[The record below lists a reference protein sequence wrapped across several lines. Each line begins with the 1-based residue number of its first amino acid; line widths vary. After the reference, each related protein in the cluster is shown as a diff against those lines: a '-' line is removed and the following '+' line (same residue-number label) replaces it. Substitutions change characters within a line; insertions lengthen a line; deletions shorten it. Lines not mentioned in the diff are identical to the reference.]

1 MNARREFTVE
11 HEYQYDHRSP
21 VRWLASHIWRYPV
34 LIIGFLLTTVG
45 MVASQSMSAVSV
57 GRAFDTVINGQGVSA
72 LTYAALLVVAAYVGY
87 GLFDIV
93 NSMAIRV
100 LAQRVERDAR
110 DELYLS
116 LLSKSQTFHGRQRV
130 GDLMARVTN
139 DVQQVNQ
146 FVSPALGMT
155 TESLLTLII
164 PLFTIATINYN
175 LLLVPV
181 LFLVVLTFALRG
193 FNNNLKPVAGQLRAN
208 FGALNAG
215 LAETITGIE
224 VVKGFAQ
231 EPAEEARFQG
241 NARAYRDAFVREG
254 EVNARYLPLLLYGI
268 TLGLAFGHALFLFN
282 RGIITVGQV
291 ITFMALVGTLRSP
304 IRFLLMTSSAVQQ
317 SLASARRILDMILTE
332 TELDQNTAGVS
343 KAMAGDVVF
352 DHVSFGYGLTEEAQA
367 TSDDGHLPMALH
379 DISFHAAPGKT
390 IAIVGQTGAGKST
403 LTKLLNRTFD
413 TNDGRVLIDGT
424 DVREWSL
431 ESLRG
436 QIATIEQDIFLFS
449 RSIADNIAFGA
460 REAVTREQ
468 IEAAAREAQAHD
480 FIMSFPQGYET
491 VIGERG
497 VMLSGGQRQ
506 RLAIARA
513 FLSNPR
519 ILVLD
524 DSTSAIDS
532 NTEDQIQRAMRR
544 ILEGRTTLL
553 ITHRLSQIRSADHIL
568 LMKNG
573 RLIGQGTH
581 DELMAR
587 SAPYRQ
593 IFVPD
598 DSKQIHAPAFNGAT
612 NGVTGSSTN
621 GLANGHTLKRANDV
635 PAQAAQATAQATTHK
650 ESR

>member
-1 MNARREFTVE
+1 MINRREFTVD

-21 VRWLASHIWRYPV
+21 LRWLASHIWRYPA
-34 LIIGFLLTTVG
+34 LIIGFFITTLAMVGSQSLSAVAVGQAFDAVVRGNGVPALTT
-45 MVASQSMSAVSV
+45 
-57 GRAFDTVINGQGVSA
+57 
-72 LTYAALLVVAAYVGY
+72 AALLVVAAYVGY
-87 GLFDIV
+87 GLFDII
-93 NSMAIRV
+93 NSMAIRI

-146 FVSPALGMT
+146 FVSPAVGMT
-155 TESLLTLII
+155 TESVLTLLI
-164 PLFTIATINYN
+164 PLVTIATLNLN
-175 LLLVPV
+175 LLLVPLV
-181 LFLVVLTFALRG
+181 FLAAVTLALRR
-193 FNNNLKPVAGQLRAN
+193 FNNNLKPVAGALRAN
-208 FGALNAG
+208 FGTLNAG

-231 EPAEEARFQG
+231 EPAEEKRFQV
-241 NARAYRDAFVREG
+241 NARAYRDSFVLEG
-254 EVNARYLPLLLYGI
+254 EVTARYLPLLIYGI
-268 TLGLAFGHALFLFN
+268 TLGLAFGHALFLFKQ
-282 RGIITVGQV
+282 GTISVGQV

-304 IRFLLMTSSAVQQ
+304 IHFLLMTSSTVQQ
-317 SLASARRILDMILTE
+317 SFASARRILDMILTE
-332 TELDQNTAGVS
+332 TEMDQNTAGVN
-343 KAMAGDVVF
+343 KAMLGDIVF
-352 DHVSFGYGLTEEAQA
+352 DHVSFGYGMSDGPQA
-367 TSDDGHLPMALH
+367 TNDDGNSSAADAPMSLT
-379 DISFHAAPGKT
+379 DISFHARPGQT

-413 TNDGRVLIDGT
+413 TSSGRVRIDGI
-424 DVREWSL
+424 DVREWSM

-449 RSIADNIAFGA
+449 RSIAENIAFGA
-460 REAVTREQ
+460 REPVTREQ
-468 IEAAAREAQAHD
+468 IEAAAHEAQAD
-480 FIMSFPQGYET
+480 EFINTFPNGYDT

-532 NTEDQIQRAMRR
+532 NTEDLIQRAMRR

-581 DELMAR
+581 DELMAS

-593 IFVPD
+593 IFAPD
-598 DSKQIHAPAFNGAT
+598 YKTPVHNGIVQHSKEL
-612 NGVTGSSTN
+612 S
-621 GLANGHTLKRANDV
+621 
-635 PAQAAQATAQATTHK
+635 
-650 ESR
+650 

>member
-1 MNARREFTVE
+1 MSRREFTVAN
-11 HEYQYDHRSP
+11 EYQYDHRSP
-21 VRWLASHIWRYPV
+21 LRWLTSHIMRYPLLFV
-34 LIIGFLLTTVG
+34 TFLLTTVG
-45 MVASQSMSAVSV
+45 MAASQSMSAVMV
-57 GRAFDTVINGQGVSA
+57 GRAFDTIIRGGGAAA
-72 LTYAALLVVAAYVGY
+72 LTVAALLVVSAYVGY

-116 LLSKSQTFHGRQRV
+116 LLSKSQTFHGRQRI

-139 DVQQVNQ
+139 DVQQINQ

-164 PLFTIATINYN
+164 PLITIATLDLN
-175 LLLVPV
+175 LLLMPI
-181 LFLVVLTFALRG
+181 LFLTGLTFALRYH
-193 FNNNLKPVAGQLRAN
+193 NQNLRPVAGMLRAR
-208 FGALNAG
+208 FGAMNAG

-231 EPAEEARFQG
+231 EPAEEARFRD
-241 NARAYRDAFVREG
+241 NASGYRDAFVKEG

-268 TLGLAFGHALFLFN
+268 TVGLAFGHALLLF
-282 RGIITVGQV
+282 RQGAVSVGQV
-291 ITFMALVGTLRSP
+291 ITYMALLGTLRSP
-304 IRFLLMTSSAVQQ
+304 VRFLLNTSSVVQQ
-317 SLASARRILDMILTE
+317 SLASARRILEMILTE
-332 TELDQNTAGVS
+332 TELDQNTAGTT
-343 KAMAGDVVF
+343 KAMQGAIVF
-352 DHVSFGYGLTEEAQA
+352 DHVSFSYDAEAVAPLAEHPGGTGSANGA
-367 TSDDGHLPMALH
+367 TAARVFPEREAVILQ
-379 DISFHAAPGKT
+379 DISFHAKPGQT

-413 TNDGRVLIDGT
+413 TTGGQVLIDGV
-424 DVREWSL
+424 DVREWSMD
-431 ESLRG
+431 SLRA

-449 RSIADNIAFGA
+449 RTIAENIAFGA
-460 REAVTREQ
+460 RETVSQAQ
-468 IEAAAREAQAHD
+468 IEKAAKEAQAHD
-480 FIMSFPQGYET
+480 FIMSFPQGYDT

-506 RLAIARA
+506 RIAIARA
-513 FLSNPR
+513 FLSDPR

-553 ITHRLSQIRSADHIL
+553 ITHRLSQIRSADQIL

-573 RLIGQGTH
+573 RLIGHGTH
-581 DELMAR
+581 DDLMAT

-593 IFVPD
+593 IFVRD
-598 DSKQIHAPAFNGAT
+598 EPAQRT
-612 NGVTGSSTN
+612 NGRV
-621 GLANGHTLKRANDV
+621 HPV
-635 PAQAAQATAQATTHK
+635 PVAI
-650 ESR
+650 

>member
-1 MNARREFTVE
+1 MTRREFTVAN
-11 HEYQYDHRSP
+11 EYRYDYRSP
-21 VRWLASHIWRYPV
+21 LRWLASHILRYPV
-34 LIIGFLLTTVG
+34 LLVAFLLTTVG
-45 MVASQSMSAVSV
+45 MASSQSLSAVMV
-57 GRAFDTVINGQGVSA
+57 GRAFDTMLRGEGAAA
-72 LTYAALLVVAAYVGY
+72 LTVAALLVVSAYVGY

-110 DELYLS
+110 DELYIS

-164 PLFTIATINYN
+164 PLITIAILNVR
-175 LLLVPV
+175 LLLLPI
-181 LFLVVLTFALRG
+181 LFLSGLTLALRRH
-193 FNNNLKPVAGQLRAN
+193 NQNLRPVAGMLRER
-208 FGALNAG
+208 FGIMNAG
-215 LAETITGIE
+215 LAETISGIE

-231 EPAEEARFQG
+231 EPAEDQRFQA

-268 TLGLAFGHALFLFN
+268 TVGLAFGHALLLF
-282 RGIITVGQV
+282 RQGALSVGQV
-291 ITFMALVGTLRSP
+291 ITYMALLGTLRSP
-304 IRFLLMTSSAVQQ
+304 IRFLLTTSSVVQQ
-317 SLASARRILDMILTE
+317 SLASARRILEMILTE
-332 TELDQNTAGVS
+332 TELDQNSAGLA
-343 KAMAGDVVF
+343 KAMAGDIRF
-352 DHVSFGYGLTEEAQA
+352 EHVSFGYNVVASGGAAGGANTKEPVASGANTNGVVNGAVAHDAAALNGHGTPRG
-367 TSDDGHLPMALH
+367 DGPMVLH
-379 DISFHAAPGKT
+379 DISFHAAPGQT

-413 TNDGRVLIDGT
+413 ANRGRVLIDGV
-424 DVREWSL
+424 DVREWSMD
-431 ESLRG
+431 SLRA

-449 RSIADNIAFGA
+449 RTIAENIAFGA
-460 REAVTREQ
+460 REPVAQAQ
-468 IEAAAREAQAHD
+468 IEAAAREAQAHE
-480 FIMSFPQGYET
+480 FITSFPEGYQT

-513 FLSNPR
+513 FLSDPR

-553 ITHRLSQIRSADHIL
+553 ITHRLSQIRSADYIL

-573 RLIGQGTH
+573 RLLAQGTH
-581 DELMAR
+581 AELMAT
-587 SAPYRQ
+587 SAAYRQ
-593 IFVPD
+593 IF
-598 DSKQIHAPAFNGAT
+598 APTEIYNMT
-612 NGVTGSSTN
+612 GV
-621 GLANGHTLKRANDV
+621 V
-635 PAQAAQATAQATTHK
+635 Q
-650 ESR
+650 

>member
-1 MNARREFTVE
+1 MTRREFTVAN
-11 HEYQYDHRSP
+11 EYQYDHRSP
-21 VRWLASHIWRYPV
+21 LRWLASHVMRYPV
-34 LIIGFLLTTVG
+34 LLTAFLLTTVG
-45 MVASQSMSAVSV
+45 MAASQSMSAVMV
-57 GRAFDTVINGQGVSA
+57 GRAFDTVLEGAGVSA
-72 LTYAALLVVAAYVGY
+72 LTVAALLVVSAYVGY

-155 TESLLTLII
+155 TESTLTLVI
-164 PLFTIATINYN
+164 PLITIATISYN
-175 LLLVPV
+175 LLLVPF
-181 LFLVVLTFALRG
+181 LFLTGLTLALRRH
-193 FNNNLKPVAGQLRAN
+193 NLNLRPVAGMLRER
-208 FGALNAG
+208 FGKMNAG

-231 EPAEEARFQG
+231 EPAEEGRFHV

-254 EVNARYLPLLLYGI
+254 DVNARYLPLLLYGI
-268 TLGLAFGHALFLFN
+268 AIGLAFGHALLLF
-282 RGIITVGQV
+282 RQGAISVGQV
-291 ITFMALVGTLRSP
+291 ITYMALMGTLRSP
-304 IRFLLMTSSAVQQ
+304 IRFLLMTSSTVQQ
-317 SLASARRILDMILTE
+317 SLASARRILETILTE
-332 TELDQNTAGVS
+332 TELDQNTAGLA
-343 KAMAGDVVF
+343 KPMQGEIVF
-352 DHVSFGYGLTEEAQA
+352 DHVSFSYA
-367 TSDDGHLPMALH
+367 TMDDGRRLIDDGHMGTHRNNGDQSSVIQRPSAASLQ
-379 DISFHAAPGKT
+379 DISFHAKPGQT

-413 TNDGRVLIDGT
+413 TTTGHVLIDGI
-424 DVREWSL
+424 DVRDWSMD
-431 ESLRG
+431 SLRA

-449 RSIADNIAFGA
+449 RTIAENIAFGA
-460 REAVTREQ
+460 REAVSQEQ
-468 IEAAAREAQAHD
+468 IEAAAKQAQAHE
-480 FIMSFPQGYET
+480 FIISFPKGYET

-513 FLSNPR
+513 FLSDPR

-553 ITHRLSQIRSADHIL
+553 ITHRLSQIRNADHIL

-573 RLIGQGTH
+573 RLIAQGAH
-581 DELMAR
+581 NNLMAT
-587 SAPYRQ
+587 STAYRQ
-593 IFVPD
+593 IFVPQEERRQED
-598 DSKQIHAPAFNGAT
+598 
-612 NGVTGSSTN
+612 
-621 GLANGHTLKRANDV
+621 KRLEY
-635 PAQAAQATAQATTHK
+635 QRHET
-650 ESR
+650 

>member
-1 MNARREFTVE
+1 MTRREFTIAN
-11 HEYQYDHRSP
+11 EYRYDYRSP
-21 VRWLASHIWRYPV
+21 VRWLASHTFRYPV
-34 LIIGFLLTTVG
+34 LFITFLLTTVG
-45 MVASQSMSAVSV
+45 MASSQSMSAVMV
-57 GRAFDTVINGQGVSA
+57 GRAFDTVIQGGGAAA
-72 LTYAALLVVAAYVGY
+72 LTGATLLVVAAYVGY

-164 PLFTIATINYN
+164 PLFTIALLNPN
-175 LLLVPV
+175 LLLVPI
-181 LFLVVLTFALRG
+181 LFLTGLTFALRRH
-193 FNNNLKPVAGQLRAN
+193 NENLRPVAGLLRAR
-208 FGALNAG
+208 FGTMNAG
-215 LAETITGIE
+215 LAETISGVE

-231 EPAEEARFQG
+231 EAAEEQRFSQ
-241 NARAYRDAFVREG
+241 NARGYRDAFVQEG
-254 EVNARYLPLLLYGI
+254 DVNARYLPLLLYGI
-268 TLGLAFGHALFLFN
+268 AVGLAFGHALLLN
-282 RGIITVGQV
+282 WQGTISVGQV
-291 ITFMALVGTLRSP
+291 ITYMALLGTLRSP
-304 IRFLLMTSSAVQQ
+304 LRFLLTTSSVVQH

-332 TELDQNTAGVS
+332 TELDQNTGGVA
-343 KAMAGDVVF
+343 KPMHGEIVF
-352 DHVSFGYGLTEEAQA
+352 ENVSFSYDLGNTGQPNLTTAA
-367 TSDDGHLPMALH
+367 IN
-379 DISFHAAPGKT
+379 DISFHARPGQT
-390 IAIVGQTGAGKST
+390 IAIVGQTGAGKTT
-403 LTKLLNRTFD
+403 LTKLINRTFD
-413 TNDGRVLIDGT
+413 AASGRVLVDGI
-424 DVREWSL
+424 DVRDWSL
-431 ESLRG
+431 DSLRA

-449 RSIADNIAFGA
+449 RTIAENIAFGA
-460 REAVTREQ
+460 REPVTQEQ
-468 IEAAAREAQAHD
+468 IEEAAKQAQAHE
-480 FIMSFPQGYET
+480 FIQSFPEGYKT

-513 FLSNPR
+513 FLSDPR

-553 ITHRLSQIRSADHIL
+553 ITHRLSQIRTADQIL

-573 RLIGQGTH
+573 RLIGHGTH
-581 DELMAR
+581 AELMSNSPA
-587 SAPYRQ
+587 YRQ
-593 IFVPD
+593 IF
-598 DSKQIHAPAFNGAT
+598 APHEREKAIEQASTVQTTTAT
-612 NGVTGSSTN
+612 IQ
-621 GLANGHTLKRANDV
+621 
-635 PAQAAQATAQATTHK
+635 P
-650 ESR
+650 

>member
-1 MNARREFTVE
+1 MSHREFTIAN
-11 HEYQYDHRSP
+11 EYIYDHRSP
-21 VRWLASHIWRYPV
+21 LRWLASHILRYPIL
-34 LIIGFLLTTVG
+34 LITFLLTTVG
-45 MVASQSMSAVSV
+45 MAASQSMSAVMV
-57 GRAFDTVINGQGVSA
+57 GRAFDTVLNNAGVSA
-72 LTYAALLVVAAYVGY
+72 LTIAALLTVSAYVGY

-155 TESLLTLII
+155 TESTLTLII
-164 PLFTIATINYN
+164 PLITIATLDYK
-175 LLLVPV
+175 LLLMPV
-181 LFLVVLTFALRG
+181 LFLIGLTIALRYH
-193 FNNNLKPVAGQLRAN
+193 NLNLRPVAGLLRSR
-208 FGALNAG
+208 FGTMNAG

-231 EPAEEARFQG
+231 EPAEEERFRT
-241 NARAYRDAFVREG
+241 NARGYRDAFVQEG
-254 EVNARYLPLLLYGI
+254 DVNARYLPLLLYGI
-268 TLGLAFGHALFLFN
+268 TVGLAFGHALFLF
-282 RGIITVGQV
+282 RQGAISVGQV
-291 ITFMALVGTLRSP
+291 ITYMALLGTLRSP
-304 IRFLLMTSSAVQQ
+304 IRFLLMTSSTVQQ
-317 SLASARRILDMILTE
+317 SLASARRILETILTE
-332 TELDQNTAGVS
+332 TELDQNSGGLS
-343 KAMAGDVVF
+343 KPMVGEIVF
-352 DHVSFGYGLTEEAQA
+352 DQVSFSYGTTDDSQA
-367 TSDDGHLPMALH
+367 TTAKPETIQHSTNGNQAAVGGRSSAVVLH
-379 DISFHAAPGKT
+379 DISFHAKPGQT

-413 TNDGRVLIDGT
+413 TTSGHVLIDGV

-431 ESLRG
+431 DSLRA

-449 RSIADNIAFGA
+449 RTIAENIAFGA
-460 REAVTREQ
+460 REAVSQEQ
-468 IEAAAREAQAHD
+468 IEAAAKQAQAHE
-480 FIMSFPQGYET
+480 FIMTFPQGYQT

-513 FLSNPR
+513 FLSDPR

-532 NTEDQIQRAMRR
+532 NTEDQIQRAMRH
-544 ILEGRTTLL
+544 ILQGRTTLL

-573 RLIGQGTH
+573 RLLAQGTH
-581 DELMAR
+581 DELMHA
-587 SAPYRQ
+587 SAAYRQ
-593 IFVPD
+593 IFM
-598 DSKQIHAPAFNGAT
+598 PAEI
-612 NGVTGSSTN
+612 
-621 GLANGHTLKRANDV
+621 RASAHSQV
-635 PAQAAQATAQATTHK
+635 AG
-650 ESR
+650 